1 MFRVR
6 EKRIENLYYDQSFS
20 IQNSEKR
27 NFTRSDVL
35 EKNEQKE
42 NKRITF
48 QQDLS
53 GFQNLKGLKPK
64 TQTSN

>member
-1 MFRVR
+1 
-6 EKRIENLYYDQSFS
+6 
-20 IQNSEKR
+20 
-27 NFTRSDVL
+27 VL